1 MTILA
6 PLSRRRKRRRRM
18 RQRKRA
24 RGRLETHVLVVR
36 AAVAG
41 KAGRV
46 VVVVVVVVVFLLSSS
61 FAEFNSRSCRRRWCS
76 DDDLFVKQ
84 LELEMF

>member
-1 MTILA
+1 
-6 PLSRRRKRRRRM
+6 M

-24 RGRLETHVLVVR
+24 RGRLETHVLVCF
-36 AAVAG
+36 AVAG

-61 FAEFNSRSCRRRWCS
+61 FAEFNCRSCRRRWWCS
-76 DDDLFVKQ
+76 DDDDLFVMKQ

>member
-1 MTILA
+1 
-6 PLSRRRKRRRRM
+6 M

-24 RGRLETHVLVVR
+24 RGRLETHVLLVR

-76 DDDLFVKQ
+76 DDDDLFVMKQ

>member
-1 MTILA
+1 
-6 PLSRRRKRRRRM
+6 M

-24 RGRLETHVLVVR
+24 RGRLETHVLVR

-76 DDDLFVKQ
+76 DDDLFVMKQ

>member
-1 MTILA
+1 
-6 PLSRRRKRRRRM
+6 M

-24 RGRLETHVLVVR
+24 RGRLETHVLVR

-46 VVVVVVVVVFLLSSS
+46 VVVVVVVVVFLLSSP
-61 FAEFNSRSCRRRWCS
+61 FAEFVVRAVAVGGAQTTTTF
-76 DDDLFVKQ
+76 L
-84 LELEMF
+84 

>member
-1 MTILA
+1 
-6 PLSRRRKRRRRM
+6 M

-24 RGRLETHVLVVR
+24 RGRLETHVLVR

-61 FAEFNSRSCRRRWCS
+61 FAEFNCRSCRRRWWCS
-76 DDDLFVKQ
+76 DDDDLFVMKH

>member
-1 MTILA
+1 
-6 PLSRRRKRRRRM
+6 M

-24 RGRLETHVLVVR
+24 RGRLETHVLVC

-41 KAGRV
+41 EGGR
-46 VVVVVVVVVFLLSSS
+46 VVVVVVVVFLLSSS

-76 DDDLFVKQ
+76 DDDLFVAIGIGNVFASFCGRSSFF
-84 LELEMF
+84 L

>member
-1 MTILA
+1 
-6 PLSRRRKRRRRM
+6 M

-24 RGRLETHVLVVR
+24 RGRLETHVLVR

-46 VVVVVVVVVFLLSSS
+46 VVVVVVVVVFLHSSS

-76 DDDLFVKQ
+76 DDDDLFVMKQ

>member
-1 MTILA
+1 
-6 PLSRRRKRRRRM
+6 M

-24 RGRLETHVLVVR
+24 RGRLETHVLVR

-46 VVVVVVVVVFLLSSS
+46 VVVVVIVVVVFLLSSS
-61 FAEFNSRSCRRRWCS
+61 FAEFKSRSCRRRWWCS
-76 DDDLFVKQ
+76 DDDDLFVMKQ

>member
-24 RGRLETHVLVVR
+24 RGRLETHVLMC

-41 KAGRV
+41 KAGR

-61 FAEFNSRSCRRRWCS
+61 FAEFVVRAVAVGAQTTTF
-76 DDDLFVKQ
+76 L
-84 LELEMF
+84 

>member
-1 MTILA
+1 
-6 PLSRRRKRRRRM
+6 M

-24 RGRLETHVLVVR
+24 RGRLETHVLVR

-61 FAEFNSRSCRRRWCS
+61 FAEFNSRSCRRRWWCS
-76 DDDLFVKQ
+76 DDDDLFVMKQ

>member
-1 MTILA
+1 
-6 PLSRRRKRRRRM
+6 M

-24 RGRLETHVLVVR
+24 RGRLETHVLLVR

-41 KAGRV
+41 KAGRVV

-76 DDDLFVKQ
+76 DDDDLFVMKQ
-84 LELEMF
+84 LELEICFCFIVWTLFFL